1 MNRQNNQ
8 YLGAIIGHA
17 VGDAMG
23 FPTEFSKRE
32 ELLQNPVI
40 EMIDSPDVGQ
50 PAGSW
55 SDDTAMEIATIDS
68 FIQKKCFDYKDIM
81 DKWVKWISKSEY
93 TPTGVTF
100 DIGRTCLKAIKK
112 YCNGTVP
119 LQCGSTSINE
129 NGNGSLMRIL
139 PVALY
144 AYLKNLDDISI
155 RKLTNEVSSLT
166 HAHEVSRLGC
176 YIYVQFIICL
186 LKGYTKE
193 EAYKHIQYLDYSAY
207 DMHSL
212 KLYKRILDEQIE
224 VQRLD
229 QIKSTGY
236 IVDTLESAM
245 WIFMNAEH
253 YKEAIIA
260 STNIGGDTDTIG
272 AIVGSMAGIYY
283 GFESIPS
290 NWLDKLQRKEY
301 LMELADKFEKSVAVL
316 PKNVSKPIH
325 RAKKS

>member
-1 MNRQNNQ
+1 MNKHHNQ

-32 ELLQNPVI
+32 ELLKNPVL

-93 TPTGVTF
+93 TPTGVAF

-112 YCNGTVP
+112 YCNGTAP
-119 LQCGSTSINE
+119 LQCGATSMNE

-144 AYLKNLDDISI
+144 AYSKNLDDISI

-193 EAYKHIQYLDYSAY
+193 DAYKHIQNLDYSSY
-207 DMHSL
+207 DMNSIN
-212 KLYKRILDEQIE
+212 LYTR
-224 VQRLD
+224 
-229 QIKSTGY
+229 
-236 IVDTLESAM
+236 
-245 WIFMNAEH
+245 IFMNAQH

-301 LMELADKFEKSVAVL
+301 LMELASEFERCIKE
-316 PKNVSKPIH
+316 
-325 RAKKS
+325 

>member
-32 ELLQNPVI
+32 ELLRNPVI

-68 FIQKKCFDYKDIM
+68 FIQKKYFDYKDIM

-93 TPTGVTF
+93 TPTGVAF

-112 YCNGTVP
+112 YCNGTAP

-144 AYLKNLDDISI
+144 AYSKKLDDTSI
-155 RKLTNEVSSLT
+155 HKLTNEVSSLT

-176 YIYVQFIICL
+176 YIYVQFIINL
-186 LKGYTKE
+186 LKGKTKE
-193 EAYKHIQYLDYSAY
+193 EAYKHIQDLDYRSFTIDSINQY
-207 DMHSL
+207 T
-212 KLYKRILDEQIE
+212 RILDEQIE
-224 VQRLD
+224 VQILD
-229 QIKSTGY
+229 NIKSSGY

-245 WIFMNAEH
+245 WIFMNAQH

-260 STNIGGDTDTIG
+260 SINIGGDTDTIG

-283 GFESIPS
+283 GFEDIPS
-290 NWLDKLQRKEY
+290 SWLDKLQRKDY
-301 LMELADKFEKSVAVL
+301 LIDFVDRFEKSV
-316 PKNVSKPIH
+316 NE
-325 RAKKS
+325 

>member
-1 MNRQNNQ
+1 MNRHHNQ
-8 YLGAIIGHA
+8 YLAAIIGHV

-32 ELLQNPVI
+32 ELLKNPVL

-68 FIQKKCFDYKDIM
+68 FIHKKYFDYKDIM
-81 DKWVKWISKSEY
+81 DRWVKWISESEY

-100 DIGRTCLKAIKK
+100 DIGRTCLKAIKR
-112 YCNGTVP
+112 YCNGSPP
-119 LQCGSTSINE
+119 LQCGSTSTRE

-144 AYLKNLDDISI
+144 AYSKKLDDTSI
-155 RKLTNEVSSLT
+155 HKLTNEVSSLT

-186 LKGYTKE
+186 LKGNTKQ
-193 EAYKHIQYLDYSAY
+193 EAYKHIQDLDYRSFRMDSIHHYA
-207 DMHSL
+207 
-212 KLYKRILDEQIE
+212 RILNEQIE
-224 VQRLD
+224 FQILD
-229 QIKSTGY
+229 NIKSTGY
-236 IVDTLESAM
+236 IVDTLVSAM
-245 WIFMNAEH
+245 WIFMNAQH

-283 GFESIPS
+283 GFEDIPS
-290 NWLDKLQRKEY
+290 SWLDKLQRKDY
-301 LMELADKFEKSVAVL
+301 LMELVDRFEKSV
-316 PKNVSKPIH
+316 NE
-325 RAKKS
+325 

>member
-1 MNRQNNQ
+1 MSRHHNQ

-32 ELLQNPVI
+32 ELLKNPVL

-68 FIQKKCFDYKDIM
+68 FIHKKCFDYKDIM
-81 DKWVKWISKSEY
+81 DRWVQWISESEY
-93 TPTGVTF
+93 TPTGVIF

-112 YCNGTVP
+112 YCNGTEP
-119 LQCGSTSINE
+119 LRCGSTSINE

-144 AYLKNLDDISI
+144 AYTRNLDDISI
-155 RKLTNEVSSLT
+155 QRLTDEMSSLT

-176 YIYVQFIICL
+176 YIYVRFIICL

-193 EAYKHIQYLDYSAY
+193 EVYKYIQSLDYSSY
-207 DMHSL
+207 SL
-212 KLYKRILDEQIE
+212 DSINLYTRILNATIK
-224 VQRLD
+224 D
-229 QIKSTGY
+229 QAIDSIKSTGY
-236 IVDTLESAM
+236 IVDTLECAL
-245 WIFMNAEH
+245 WIFMNAMD
-253 YKEAIIA
+253 YKESIIA

-272 AIVGSMAGIYY
+272 AIVGSISGIYY

-290 NWLDKLQRKEY
+290 KWLDKLQRKEY
-301 LMELADKFEKSVAVL
+301 IVELTSKFERCVKE
-316 PKNVSKPIH
+316 
-325 RAKKS
+325 

>member
-32 ELLQNPVI
+32 ELLKNPVI
-40 EMIDSPDVGQ
+40 EMIDSPDLGQ
-50 PAGSW
+50 PAGFW

-68 FIQKKCFDYKDIM
+68 FIQKKYFDYKDIM

-93 TPTGVTF
+93 TPTGVAF

-112 YCNGTVP
+112 YCNGTAP

-283 GFESIPS
+283 GFDSIPS
-290 NWLDKLQRKEY
+290 NWLEKLQRKDY
-301 LMELADKFEKSVAVL
+301 LIELVDRFEKSVAVL

-325 RAKKS
+325 RAKKY

>member
-32 ELLQNPVI
+32 ELLKNPVI

-68 FIQKKCFDYKDIM
+68 FIQKKYFDYKDIM

-93 TPTGVTF
+93 TPTGVAF

-112 YCNGTVP
+112 YCNGTAP

>member
-32 ELLQNPVI
+32 ELLKNPVI
-40 EMIDSPDVGQ
+40 EMIDSPDIGQ

-68 FIQKKCFDYKDIM
+68 FIQKKYFDYKDIM

-93 TPTGVTF
+93 TPTGVSF

-112 YCNGTVP
+112 YCNGTAP

-144 AYLKNLDDISI
+144 AYSKNLDDISI

-283 GFESIPS
+283 GFDSIPS
-290 NWLDKLQRKEY
+290 NWLDKLQRKDY
-301 LMELADKFEKSVAVL
+301 LMELVDRFEKSV
-316 PKNVSKPIH
+316 NE
-325 RAKKS
+325 

>member
-1 MNRQNNQ
+1 MSRHHNQ
-8 YLGAIIGHA
+8 YLAAIIGHA

-32 ELLQNPVI
+32 ELLKNPVL

-68 FIQKKCFDYKDIM
+68 FIHKKCFDYKDIM
-81 DKWVKWISKSEY
+81 DRWVQWISESEY
-93 TPTGVTF
+93 TPTGVIF

-112 YCNGTVP
+112 YCNGTEP
-119 LQCGSTSINE
+119 LRCGSTSINE

-144 AYLKNLDDISI
+144 AYTRNLDDISI
-155 RKLTNEVSSLT
+155 QRLTDEMSSLT

-176 YIYVQFIICL
+176 YIYVRFIICL

-193 EAYKHIQYLDYSAY
+193 EVYKYIQSLDYSSY
-207 DMHSL
+207 SL
-212 KLYKRILDEQIE
+212 DSINLYTRILNATIK
-224 VQRLD
+224 D
-229 QIKSTGY
+229 QAIDSIKSTGY
-236 IVDTLESAM
+236 IVDTLECAL
-245 WIFMNAEH
+245 WIFMNAMD
-253 YKEAIIA
+253 YKESIIA

-272 AIVGSMAGIYY
+272 AIVGSMSGIYY

-290 NWLDKLQRKEY
+290 KWLDKLQRKEY
-301 LMELADKFEKSVAVL
+301 IVELTSKFERCVKE
-316 PKNVSKPIH
+316 
-325 RAKKS
+325 

>member
-1 MNRQNNQ
+1 MSRHHNQ

-32 ELLQNPVI
+32 ELLKNPVL
-40 EMIDSPDVGQ
+40 EMIDSPDLGL

-68 FIQKKCFDYKDIM
+68 FIHKKYFDYKDIM
-81 DKWVKWISKSEY
+81 DRWVKWISESEY

-100 DIGRTCLKAIKK
+100 DIGRSCLKAIKR
-112 YCNGTVP
+112 YCNGSAP

-144 AYLKNLDDISI
+144 AYTRNLDDIFI
-155 RKLTNEVSSLT
+155 QRLTDEMSSLT

-176 YIYVQFIICL
+176 YIYVRFIICL

-193 EAYKHIQYLDYSAY
+193 EVYKYIQSLDYSSY
-207 DMHSL
+207 SL
-212 KLYKRILDEQIE
+212 NSINLYTRILNATIKYQAIDS
-224 VQRLD
+224 
-229 QIKSTGY
+229 IKSTGY
-236 IVDTLESAM
+236 IVDTLECAL
-245 WIFMNAEH
+245 WIFMNAMD
-253 YKEAIIA
+253 YKESIIA

-283 GFESIPS
+283 GIDSIPS
-290 NWLDKLQRKEY
+290 KWLDKLQRKEY
-301 LMELADKFEKSVAVL
+301 LVELTSKFERCVKG
-316 PKNVSKPIH
+316 
-325 RAKKS
+325 

>member
-1 MNRQNNQ
+1 MSRHHNQ
-8 YLGAIIGHA
+8 YLAAIIGHA

-23 FPTEFSKRE
+23 IPTEFSKRE
-32 ELLQNPVI
+32 ELLKNPVL
-40 EMIDSPDVGQ
+40 EMIDSPDLGL

-68 FIQKKCFDYKDIM
+68 FIHKKCFDYKDIM
-81 DKWVKWISKSEY
+81 DRWVKWISESEY

-112 YCNGTVP
+112 YCNGSAP

-144 AYLKNLDDISI
+144 AYMRNLDDISI
-155 RKLTNEVSSLT
+155 QRLTDEMSSLT

-176 YIYVQFIICL
+176 YIYVQFVICL
-186 LKGYTKE
+186 LKEYEKE
-193 EAYKHIQYLDYSAY
+193 DAYRYVQDLDYSSY
-207 DMHSL
+207 NVNSIN
-212 KLYKRILDEQIE
+212 LYTRILDGQIE
-224 VQRLD
+224 GQILD
-229 QIKSTGY
+229 DIKSTGY
-236 IVDTLESAM
+236 IVDTLECVL
-245 WIFMNAEH
+245 WIFMNARN

-283 GFESIPS
+283 GIDSIPS
-290 NWLDKLQRKEY
+290 KWLDKLQRKEY
-301 LMELADKFEKSVAVL
+301 LVELTSKFERCVKE
-316 PKNVSKPIH
+316 
-325 RAKKS
+325 

>member
-1 MNRQNNQ
+1 MNRHHNQ

-32 ELLQNPVI
+32 ELLKNPVL

-68 FIQKKCFDYKDIM
+68 FIHKKCFDYKDIM
-81 DKWVKWISKSEY
+81 DRWVQWISESEY
-93 TPTGVTF
+93 TPTGVIF

-112 YCNGTVP
+112 YCNGTEP
-119 LQCGSTSINE
+119 LRCGSTSINE

-144 AYLKNLDDISI
+144 AYTRNLDDISI
-155 RKLTNEVSSLT
+155 QRLTDEMSSLT
-166 HAHEVSRLGC
+166 HANEVSRLGC
-176 YIYVQFIICL
+176 YIYVRFIICL

-193 EAYKHIQYLDYSAY
+193 EVYKYIQSLDYSSY
-207 DMHSL
+207 SL
-212 KLYKRILDEQIE
+212 DSINLYTRILNATIK
-224 VQRLD
+224 D
-229 QIKSTGY
+229 QAIDSIKSTGY
-236 IVDTLESAM
+236 IVDTLECAL
-245 WIFMNAEH
+245 WIFMNAMD
-253 YKEAIIA
+253 YKESIIA

-283 GFESIPS
+283 GIDSIPS
-290 NWLDKLQRKEY
+290 KWLDKLQRKEY
-301 LMELADKFEKSVAVL
+301 LVELTSKFERCVKE
-316 PKNVSKPIH
+316 
-325 RAKKS
+325 